1 MTFKTLTK
9 KIQDPSKKGLLKIKA
24 KLSLLST
31 KAIFRTNNIR
41 VFKRE
46 KNQVIKPFK

>member
-24 KLSLLST
+24 KLYFHST
-31 KAIFRTNNIR
+31 KAIFRTNNIQ

-46 KNQVIKPFK
+46 KDQAIKPFK